1 MRNIMLE
8 LRITTG
14 ALLAVLAIAARAA
27 ADDVIVL
34 RSGVDG
40 AVHDSILDGFP
51 SLAAMDGVGDFGGN
65 ALGIALQPG
74 VTEERAIVEFP
85 LASLAALAEDGID
98 EAILTFNIDDVLS
111 TFGPGTGFDGTACD
125 SVEVHAFAGDGAV
138 TVADF
143 ARTGVVP
150 LATIDTGATIT
161 DATLAKSG
169 PLAFDV
175 DVTAALAAALAHG
188 DAFLGFVFA
197 TDDAQTGTS
206 IDDLGFGS
214 AGPPGVGG
222 ANLPFL
228 TITPAAP
235 PTTTTTSSSTSTS
248 MEPRFECGDASGDG
262 RITAG
267 DALFILRA
275 AVGGTPCPTAVCDA
289 DGNGKLSA
297 GDALRV
303 LKVAVGAAID
313 LVCKD

>member
-1 MRNIMLE
+1 MRRTTLE
-8 LRITTG
+8 LLLTSG
-14 ALLAVLAIAARAA
+14 VLLAGSAIAGRAA
-27 ADDVIVL
+27 ADDVLVL
-34 RSGVDG
+34 RSGVGG

-51 SLAAMDGVGDFGGN
+51 SLAPMDGVGDFGGN

-85 LASLAALAEDGID
+85 LASLGALAEGGID
-98 EAILTFNIDDVLS
+98 EAVLTFNIDDVLS

-125 SVEVHAFAGDGAV
+125 SVAVHPFAGDGVV

-150 LATIDTGATIT
+150 LATIDTGGTIT
-161 DATLAKSG
+161 DATLSKTG

-175 DVTAALAAALAHG
+175 DVTAALLAALDNGH
-188 DAFLGFVFA
+188 AFLGFVFE

-206 IDDLGFGS
+206 IDDLGPGS

-222 ANLPFL
+222 ASLPFL

-235 PTTTTTSSSTSTS
+235 PTTTSSSTTSTS
-248 MEPRFECGDASGDG
+248 MEPLSECGDASGDG
-262 RITAG
+262 TITAG
-267 DALFILRA
+267 DALFILRS
-275 AVGGTPCPTAVCDA
+275 AVGGSPCPIAVCDA

-303 LKVAVGAAID
+303 LKAAVGAAID

>member
-1 MRNIMLE
+1 MRRTTLE
-8 LRITTG
+8 LLLTSG
-14 ALLAVLAIAARAA
+14 VLLAGLAIAGRAA
-27 ADDVIVL
+27 ADQEIVL
-34 RSGVDG
+34 RSDGDG

-51 SLAAMDGVGDFGGN
+51 SLAPMDGVGDFGGN

-74 VTEERAIVEFP
+74 VTEERAVVEFP
-85 LASLAALAEDGID
+85 LAALAALAELGID

-125 SVEVHAFAGDGAV
+125 SVAVHAFAGDGVV

-143 ARTGVVP
+143 ARTGVVA
-150 LATIDTGATIT
+150 LATIDTGGAIT
-161 DATLAKSG
+161 DATLANSG

-175 DVTAALAAALAHG
+175 DVTAALAAALDDG
-188 DAFLGFVFA
+188 EAFLGFVFE

-206 IDDLGFGS
+206 IDDLGPGS

-222 ANLPFL
+222 ASLPFL

-235 PTTTTTSSSTSTS
+235 PTTTTSSSTTSTS
-248 MEPRFECGDASGDG
+248 MEPTSACGDASGDG
-262 RITAG
+262 TVTAG

-275 AVGGTPCPTAVCDA
+275 AVGGSFCPLAVCDA